1 MSSHKSDHQGA
12 KQVLD
17 MVEELIFSNPLFSGT
32 AFTTTRKDDQ
42 LETRENV
49 EILQATCFM
58 CLLQKW
64 EGNDAAK
71 LRMQRHRFTSFVAV
85 R

>member
-1 MSSHKSDHQGA
+1 MSPQKSDHQAA
-12 KQVLD
+12 KQLLD
-17 MVEELIFSNPLFSGT
+17 VVEELIISDPLFSEV
-32 AFTTTRKDDQ
+32 AFSGARKDDQ
-42 LETRENV
+42 LGTRQNV
-49 EILQATCFM
+49 ETLQAACFM

-64 EGNDAAK
+64 EGSDSAK